1 MLDYSYGFTIGEK
14 DGCVFFGISMINTRD
29 FVWLYCYNLL
39 QTNWDFACG
48 LVFMVVFL
56 SFVLGTYGLGCF
68 FFFSLCL
75 IVWLSFISRRGVDF
89 FSISFVLVAF
99 LGSWYPLCISTFLSL

>member
-14 DGCVFFGISMINTRD
+14 DGYVFGISMINTRD

-39 QTNWDFACG
+39 QTNLDFACG

-68 FFFSLCL
+68 FFSSLCL
-75 IVWLSFISRRGVDF
+75 VVWLSFISRRGLIF

-99 LGSWYPLCISTFLSL
+99 LGSLYPLCIFTFLSL